1 MGAQGSSQ
9 RDGKIQEDASASASA
24 SGGELSAEVKV
35 LQEGS
40 GVLDG
45 KPLEKNGQISSL
57 TSLNGHSE
65 DNTLAEVA
73 QPDGVSLAQKEQAP
87 ENTETAPVDGIP
99 HVNGEKMEKEL
110 PIANDISPA
119 EEKVAEEKTEDAG
132 EVGFK
137 KIFTIVGLKFT
148 LKKDKSDET
157 DPVTLL
163 TVKDKEEEDVNS
175 VEEPQKDKEDTVA
188 EEKTPTDENNA
199 QTETSTI
206 EGETPKETDKDKST
220 DAQPEGAAAEAVN
233 EEVDEEKAAKE
244 PETTPPPKETGMSP
258 FRKLFFVGL
267 FSNLRKKSSI
277 KKTKEEEEKEVAEKE
292 ETAKSEE
299 STAEEQDVKEVAEQ
313 AAKEESALS
322 EEETKEED
330 VVTEQEAIEETPE
343 THVEAKSEPEA
354 KKEAPSAHEEA
365 KSDATQEVTSP
376 TETNTD
382 QSKHEDQKAE
392 GSAEEKVPAEVSAE
406 AELQSSQEKSKHGSP
421 LKKLFT
427 GAGLKKLSTK
437 RQKSKKDSESKLT
450 ESGEQAADLTQS
462 SAESG
467 EATKV
472 DSGPS
477 SPETSGEH
485 AVAAEAN
492 QLESSQ
498 ETEGEVASDGEKK
511 KDSVIASFRKLVTP
525 KKHAKRSSDSE
536 DEGTSDKPAKSA
548 TLSSSESAP
557 LAEKS
562 VEEEEKKEDK
572 ASDEE
577 PKTENTEKLQ
587 SSTEETKKKMDTSVS
602 WEALMCMGGPK
613 KRTRK
618 TSDSDDEETK
628 AEDETTGA
636 VASEEDV
643 KEESQNVDAAAAS
656 QNAENEEVVPAP
668 EPVSAPPVRESPWNT
683 LKRLV
688 MSKNKPKIEEKPD
701 GPVDQAQQDTETQK
715 EESSFSFRK
724 LFPGRK
730 KKVIEKQPS
739 ADQGSGEEDSDTPAV
754 VPLSEYDE
762 QVEVAQETPKE
773 AATVQSKVSAED
785 RAPSWIPAS
794 IEGAQDPHD
803 QLSDIPE
810 EENAATPKSTDTDI
824 AEDGTEDQAISPKG
838 PGRTGRRLSTAEVK
852 PITPAPAAATS
863 PVPQGP
869 RQHNAEE
876 IVGAIEAQITE
887 IPPQTSVTLEDV
899 PLEKASAKTES
910 DPETENA
917 NSITIALLEPHAQSE
932 ATALCTGLVTKEIAE
947 VVVEQPVEPTLES
960 HSPVG
965 YATNVEVVV
974 EEKSLKPQEAV
985 VSEDPVLQ
993 AHDHKVQTLGL
1004 EPVADKLSEV
1014 AEIEVASESYEP
1026 EIERVGAVST
1036 ENSEVIHATTHPE
1049 NSPKTTVVNAIEPIS
1064 ETAVCIEG
1072 VEVSEVTVETNGATM
1087 EVEKVV
1093 GESQNIE
1100 GAKIAHSAV
1109 VPSDKSAVITETVVI
1124 VAPNDTSENA
1134 KPVDD
1139 EKIEEEVE
1147 KTKEINKIHHTNEI
1161 ETQSTVIAEAVIK
1174 EAVDK
1179 VLEDATQPKKSTATV
1194 PTPVQATV
1202 TTESE
1207 IGIAANEVVIT
1218 DTPVPDV
1225 CERPVQK
1232 SPLPLCVAME
1242 VIETVP
1248 IEVTESIKEDDNEEE
1263 EPKKDLKKAVQV
1275 QVSEDAIIEEEVT
1288 EIKEEDVEEKESE
1301 KDQEGK
1307 LKETSEDQ
1315 SKLEA
1320 PSDEK
1325 REKEV
1330 EIHIPTQVVLQSA
1343 EVVEEQP
1350 VEVETAGMLDGD
1362 SSNTSAT
1369 AENPSRQNKLPELKE
1384 EPQESSSAEAAAA
1397 TQHTDADESQLE
1409 QKPSA
1414 KCVEVM
1420 AQVIEVI
1427 EEAVKEIE
1435 PVSTEI
1441 TAAS

>member
-9 RDGKIQEDASASASA
+9 RDGKIQEDASASA

-65 DNTLAEVA
+65 DNTLAEVG
-73 QPDGVSLAQKEQAP
+73 QPDGVPLGQKEEAP
-87 ENTETAPVDGIP
+87 ESTETAPADGTP
-99 HVNGEKMEKEL
+99 HVNGEKMEKES
-110 PIANDISPA
+110 PSANDISA
-119 EEKVAEEKTEDAG
+119 VEEKVAEEKTDDAG

-163 TVKDKEEEDVNS
+163 TVKDKEEEIS
-175 VEEPQKDKEDTVA
+175 STEEPAKDNEDTA
-188 EEKTPTDENNA
+188 DEEKTPSDENKA
-199 QTETSTI
+199 QIEASTP
-206 EGETPKETDKDKST
+206 EGETAKKTDIDEST
-220 DAQPEGAAAEAVN
+220 DAQPEGAAAEAAN
-233 EEVDEEKAAKE
+233 EEVKEEKAEKE
-244 PETTPPPKETGMSP
+244 AESTPPPKETGMSP

-277 KKTKEEEEKEVAEKE
+277 KKTKEEEEKEAAEKE

-299 STAEEQDVKEVAEQ
+299 STAEEKGEKDVAEQ
-313 AAKEESALS
+313 SVKEENVVS
-322 EEETKEED
+322 EEETKEEA
-330 VVTEQEAIEETPE
+330 VVTEEETKEQTAE
-343 THVEAKSEPEA
+343 TPAEAKSEPES
-354 KKEAPSAHEEA
+354 KHEAPSTQEEA
-365 KSDATQEVTSP
+365 KSDATQEVTTP
-376 TETNTD
+376 TESTTD

-392 GSAEEKVPAEVSAE
+392 ASADEKVPAEVSAE
-406 AELQSSQEKSKHGSP
+406 AELQSSQEKSKSHGSP

-437 RQKSKKDSESKLT
+437 RQKNKKESESKLT
-450 ESGEQAADLTQS
+450 ESGEQGTEHPQS
-462 SAESG
+462 SAESE
-467 EATKV
+467 EAAKV

-477 SPETSGEH
+477 SPEASGEH
-485 AVAAEAN
+485 PVAAEAN

-562 VEEEEKKEDK
+562 VEEEEGKEDK
-572 ASDEE
+572 GPEEE
-577 PKTENTEKLQ
+577 PKTENTEKLT

-618 TSDSDDEETK
+618 TSDSDEEETK
-628 AEDETTGA
+628 TEEEITGA
-636 VASEEDV
+636 TAAEEHV
-643 KEESQNVDAAAAS
+643 KEEGKNEDATDAS
-656 QNAENEEVVPAP
+656 QNPENEEVASAP
-668 EPVSAPPVRESPWNT
+668 EPVSAPPVRESPWST

-688 MSKNKPKIEEKPD
+688 MSKNKPKSEEKPD
-701 GPVDQAQQDTETQK
+701 GAADQAQQDTEIQK
-715 EESSFSFRK
+715 EESSFSLRK

-730 KKVIEKQPS
+730 KKVVEKQPS
-739 ADQGSGEEDSDTPAV
+739 ADHGSGEEDSDTPAV
-754 VPLSEYDE
+754 VPLSEYDD
-762 QVEVAQETPKE
+762 QVEVAQEAPKE
-773 AATVQSKVSAED
+773 AATVQTKVSAED

-794 IEGAQDPHD
+794 IEGAEDQHD

-810 EENAATPKSTDTDI
+810 EVENAATPKSVDTDI
-824 AEDGTEDQAISPKG
+824 AEDETDDLVAPPIGL
-838 PGRTGRRLSTAEVK
+838 GRTGRRLSTAEVK

-869 RQHNAEE
+869 RQNNAEE
-876 IVGAIEAQITE
+876 IIGAIEAQITE
-887 IPPQTSVTLEDV
+887 IPTQTSVTLEDV
-899 PLEKASAKTES
+899 PLEKASEKNEN

-917 NSITIALLEPHAQSE
+917 KPVTIALLEKHAQGE
-932 ATALCTGLVTKEIAE
+932 ASALCIGLVTKEIAE
-947 VVVEQPVEPTLES
+947 VAVEQPVEPTLEVMA
-960 HSPVG
+960 PVG
-965 YATNVEVVV
+965 HATDVEMVV
-974 EEKSLKPQEAV
+974 EEKPLEPEEAA

-993 AHDHKVQTLGL
+993 AHVNKVQTLEL
-1004 EPVADKLSEV
+1004 EPLAVKLSEV
-1014 AEIEVASESYEP
+1014 AEIEVASESYES
-1026 EIERVGAVST
+1026 EIEKLGAVST
-1036 ENSEVIHATTHPE
+1036 ENSEVIQPTRRME
-1049 NSPKTTVVNAIEPIS
+1049 NSPKTVVSAIESIP
-1064 ETAVCIEG
+1064 ETAVCIQS
-1072 VEVSEVTVETNGATM
+1072 VEVSEVTMESKECAVDVE
-1087 EVEKVV
+1087 EVA
-1093 GESQNIE
+1093 GENQNIE
-1100 GAKIAHSAV
+1100 GAEIALPAV
-1109 VPSDKSAVITETVVI
+1109 VPSEESAVITETVLL
-1124 VAPNDTSENA
+1124 VAPNEA
-1134 KPVDD
+1134 K
-1139 EKIEEEVE
+1139 KN
-1147 KTKEINKIHHTNEI
+1147 TEI
-1161 ETQSTVIAEAVIK
+1161 ETQSAVIAKTVIK

-1179 VLEDATQPKKSTATV
+1179 VLEDAPQPKKPIATI
-1194 PTPVQATV
+1194 PTPVQATA
-1202 TTESE
+1202 TIEGET
-1207 IGIAANEVVIT
+1207 GITADQVIIT

-1225 CERPVQK
+1225 YEKPDQK
-1232 SPLPLCVAME
+1232 SPQPLCVAME

-1248 IEVTESIKEDDNEEE
+1248 IEITENIKEDNNEEE
-1263 EPKKDLKKAVQV
+1263 EPKKDLKKAVEV
-1275 QVSEDAIIEEEVT
+1275 QVSEDAVIEEQIT
-1288 EIKEEDVEEKESE
+1288 EIKGEDVEESE
-1301 KDQEGK
+1301 KDQEGEV
-1307 LKETSEDQ
+1307 KETSENGNK
-1315 SKLEA
+1315 SEA
-1320 PSDEK
+1320 LSEEK
-1325 REKEV
+1325 KEKAV
-1330 EIHIPTQVVLQSA
+1330 ETHMPTQVVLQSA
-1343 EVVEEQP
+1343 EEVEEQP
-1350 VEVETAGMLDGD
+1350 VKVETVEMLDGE
-1362 SSNTSAT
+1362 SSNTSMT
-1369 AENPSRQNKLPELKE
+1369 AENPSRQNKLSDLTE

-1397 TQHTDADESQLE
+1397 SQPLDADESQQE

-1414 KCVEVM
+1414 KCAEVM